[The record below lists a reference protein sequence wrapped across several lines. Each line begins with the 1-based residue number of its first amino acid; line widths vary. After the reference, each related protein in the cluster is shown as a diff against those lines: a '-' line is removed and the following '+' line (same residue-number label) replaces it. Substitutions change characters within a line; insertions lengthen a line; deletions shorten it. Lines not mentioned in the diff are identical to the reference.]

1 MDRNLWLYPRYAA
14 ARNLL
19 FWLPVFF
26 LYFQQSLSLSE
37 ALWLE
42 AVYYAAFVVLEVP
55 SGYASDRMGR
65 RATLVTGA
73 SLSAMGAALFA
84 AGDSLEVWALGQLL
98 FAAGYAFDSG
108 TDSSL
113 LYDTLAA
120 MGRETEF
127 RARESRASSASL
139 WAVAIS
145 SLLGGL
151 LGAVDLRLAYVATA
165 LCVGASALLAASFA
179 EPPRRR
185 AEGARA
191 QGKKVLQALIQPVIA
206 WTLCAAVAGTVLNH
220 VPYEFLQPWLAG
232 LVGDM
237 GRTPVWSGS
246 ISFVIVG
253 IGAMAAARADTL
265 AGLLGATRAVTGALA
280 LQVVII
286 ASMGTLVSPWLIP
299 LLALR
304 GVPGALARPIL
315 GSMQHPLLD
324 SDIRATTLS
333 VQSLL
338 GRMSF
343 GLSLLIAGWFATDG
357 LPPLLFGYA
366 ALGAAMVAGLVAS
379 APR

>member
-1 MDRNLWLYPRYAA
+1 MTRNLWLYPRYAA

-26 LYFQQSLSLSE
+26 LYFQQSLALSQ

-42 AVYYAAFVVLEVP
+42 AVYYAAFLALEVP

-65 RATLVTGA
+65 RVTLVAGA
-73 SLSAMGAALFA
+73 SLSALGAVLFA
-84 AGDSLEVWALGQLL
+84 AGSSLEVWALAQLL

-113 LYDTLAA
+113 LFDSLAA
-120 MGRETEF
+120 MGREEEF
-127 RARESRASSASL
+127 RARESQASSASL

-165 LCVGASALLAASFA
+165 VCVALSAALAASFE
-179 EPPRRR
+179 EPPRLR
-185 AEGARA
+185 ARGARA
-191 QGKKVLQALIQPVIA
+191 QGQRVLGALAQPVVT
-206 WTLCAAVAGTVLNH
+206 WTVCAAVAGTVLNH
-220 VPYEFLQPWLAG
+220 VPYEFLQPWLAT
-232 LVGDM
+232 LVGDLS
-237 GRTPVWSGS
+237 RTPMWSGLV
-246 ISFVIVG
+246 SFVIVG
-253 IGAMAAARADTL
+253 IGAMAAARADRL
-265 AGLLGATRAVTGALA
+265 AGALGSTRAITAALA
-280 LQVVII
+280 LQVLII
-286 ASMGTLVSPWLIP
+286 ASMGLVVSPWLIP

-315 GSMQHPLLD
+315 GSMQHPLLG

-343 GLSLLIAGWFATDG
+343 GLSLLIAGAFAHG
-357 LPPLLFGYA
+357 GIQPLLFGYA
-366 ALGAAMVAGLVAS
+366 ALGTAMVAALVAS
-379 APR
+379 YPR